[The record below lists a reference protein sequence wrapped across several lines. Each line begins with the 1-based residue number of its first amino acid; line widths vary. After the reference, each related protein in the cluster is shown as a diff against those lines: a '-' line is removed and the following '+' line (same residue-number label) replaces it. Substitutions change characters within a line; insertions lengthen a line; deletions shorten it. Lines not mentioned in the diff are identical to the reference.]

1 MIFMFVML
9 LYLIIELLMELKF
22 FCDEIDICEYL
33 VL

>member
-9 LYLIIELLMELKF
+9 LYLIIELLMELKC